1 MFIVKGGVAVVTGAA
16 SGIGAALA
24 DQLAGKGCGLALCDR
39 NAEQLAGVAAAA
51 RAKGVKVSEHVFDV
65 ADRGALEALPAAV
78 LAEHGRVSLLIN
90 NAGVALMGRFDQVS
104 LADFEWLMDINFWG
118 PVRLTHAFLPHLLAQ
133 PAAHIVN
140 LSSVFGLFAPPGQAP
155 YVASKFGVRGFSESL
170 RHELEGT
177 SVGLT
182 VVHPGGV
189 RTAIAASARIPGSI
203 DAGLG
208 KEATQAFDKM
218 LRTSAPSAA
227 ATIIRGIERRSP
239 RVLIG
244 ADAKAGDFVQR
255 LLPSRYWGL
264 MKTQAGP
271 MEKFVGK
278 PGQA

>member
-1 MFIVKGGVAVVTGAA
+1 MFILQGGVAVVTGAA
-16 SGIGAALA
+16 SGIGACLAYQLA
-24 DQLAGKGCGLALCDR
+24 DKGCDLALTDR
-39 NAEQLAGVAAAA
+39 NAAQLAEVAAKV
-51 RAKGVKVSEHVFDV
+51 RGKGVKVSEHVFDV
-65 ADRGALEALPAAV
+65 ADKAAVAALPAAV
-78 LAEHGRVSLLIN
+78 LAEYGRVSLLIN

-104 LADFEWLMDINFWG
+104 LEDFEWLMDINFWG
-118 PVRLTHAFLPHLLAQ
+118 PVRLTHAFMPHLLSQ
-133 PAAHIVN
+133 PAAHVVN

-177 SVGLT
+177 SVSLT

-189 RTAIAASARIPGSI
+189 RTAIAASARIPGAI
-203 DAGLG
+203 DATTG
-208 KEATQAFDKM
+208 KEATEAFDKM
-218 LRTSAPSAA
+218 LRTTADSAA

-244 ADAKAGDFVQR
+244 ADAKAGDIVQR
-255 LLPSRYWGL
+255 LMPGRYWGL

-278 PGQA
+278 PGQN